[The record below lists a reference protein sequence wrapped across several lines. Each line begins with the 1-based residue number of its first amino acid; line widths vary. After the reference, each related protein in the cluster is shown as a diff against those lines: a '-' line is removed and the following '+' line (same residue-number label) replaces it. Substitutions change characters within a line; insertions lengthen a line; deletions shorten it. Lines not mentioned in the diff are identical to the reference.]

1 MPNAQLVARL
11 LCAAVAVGTSA
22 VVVRPA
28 AAADGPAD
36 VRYDLIVRNGTVV
49 DGTGAAGVRGDL
61 AIKDGKLALVGVV
74 PPGAAAAAVID
85 AAGRV
90 VAPGFID
97 VHTHVDDDVLKS
109 PAAENFVRDGVTTIV
124 SGNCGG
130 SVRDVAGYF
139 AGVRKRGAGPNVA
152 TLYGHNTV
160 LRAVKGD
167 RKGELTPEQMAKAKG
182 MVRQAMQDG
191 AVGLSTGLIYNPG
204 QFSSTE
210 EIVELAKVA
219 GEFGGVY
226 ASHMRSEGTNILAAI
241 DEAVRVGREAKIRVE
256 ISHFKLARSAVA
268 KVGGTPATLGKVEAA
283 RAAGLEV
290 WLDQYPYTAS
300 STTISTLLPDAALE
314 DGVAGA
320 RKRLK
325 DPAAFDKVLAE
336 MVHEKR
342 KTLGKDGTLAYVV
355 VASCEA
361 MPQYNGKNLVQIA
374 LSREAEARAGRQAGE
389 LLVPATAPASPATGP
404 AVPAVAPATAPAPAT
419 GGPSLESQCRAALE
433 IFKAGGASCVFH
445 SMGDAEVEQ
454 ILRSP
459 LVGIASDS
467 GLREFGVGVP
477 HPRGYGTNA
486 RVLGRYVR
494 EKHVV
499 SVEEAVRKMTSL
511 PAHSFRFED
520 RGRLAVGLVADVT
533 VFDPATV
540 LDKATFEQPHQYPE
554 GITDVIV
561 NGVPVVRNGK
571 LTGALPGKPVLG
583 PGAAHGKDAAG
594 GE

>member
-1 MPNAQLVARL
+1 MPNLPLPHRVVL
-11 LCAAVAVGTSA
+11 TAAVALANGLAPGLTA
-22 VVVRPA
+22 LG
-28 AAADGPAD
+28 ADAGP
-36 VRYDLIVRNGTVV
+36 RYDLIVRNGQLV
-49 DGTGAAGVRGDL
+49 DGTGKPGFRGDL
-61 AIKDGKLALVGVV
+61 AVKDGKIAALGDV
-74 PPGAAAAAVID
+74 PAEAAADTVID
-85 AAGRV
+85 AGGKV
-90 VAPGFID
+90 IAPGFID
-97 VHTHVDDDVLKS
+97 VHTHVDDDVIKS
-109 PAAENFVRDGVTTIV
+109 PPAENFIRDGVTTIV

-130 SVRDVAGYF
+130 SVPDVGKYF
-139 AGVRKRGAGPNVA
+139 AAVAKRGAGPNVA

-167 RKGELTPEQMAKAKG
+167 RKGDLTPEQMDKAKAL
-182 MVRQAMQDG
+182 VRKAMQDG
-191 AVGLSTGLIYNPG
+191 AVGFSTGLIYNPG
-204 QFSSTE
+204 QFSPTE

-219 GEFGGVY
+219 GEYDGVY

-241 DEAVRVGREAKIRVE
+241 DEAVRVGREAHIRVE
-256 ISHFKLARSAVA
+256 ISHFKLARSAVS

-283 RAAGLEV
+283 RASGLEV

-300 STTISTLLPDAALE
+300 STTISTLLPDAELE
-314 DGVAGA
+314 DGVSNA
-320 RKRLK
+320 RKRVK
-325 DPAAFDKVLAE
+325 DPAAFEKVVAE
-336 MVHEKR
+336 MVREKT
-342 KTLGKDGTLAYVV
+342 KSLGKNGSLAYVV
-355 VASCEA
+355 VASSEA

-374 LSREAEARAGRQAGE
+374 ASMEQATKAAGQAGE
-389 LLVPATAPASPATGP
+389 LLTPTTKPADDGGAAASDA
-404 AVPAVAPATAPAPAT
+404 A
-419 GGPSLESQCRAALE
+419 GPSLESQCRAALE
-433 IFKAGGASCVFH
+433 IFRAGGASCVFH

-520 RGRLAVGLVADVT
+520 RGRLAVGMAADVT
-533 VFDPATV
+533 IFDPATV
-540 LDKATFEQPHQYPE
+540 VDKATFEQPHQYPE

-561 NGVPVVRNGK
+561 NGVPVIRAGK
-571 LTGALPGKPVLG
+571 LTGALPGKPLLG
-583 PGAAHGKDAAG
+583 PGAGKAKG
-594 GE
+594 